1 MKHYLKKLEDTIRE
15 HWDQKALCDYEGE
28 SFTYA
33 DLAKHIEM
41 FRLFLNESGITKRNK
56 IAICARNSA
65 RWAIAFWDIN
75 VNGCVAVPLLAD
87 FHPNSVSALTNHSD
101 SVMLFTDE
109 DIWKKLNPA
118 QMPALKAAINVK
130 DSTLLWHRDEQ
141 VAQAQGV
148 RGLFRG
154 KKQRLPLD
162 FDVTS

>member
-65 RWAIAFWDIN
+65 
-75 VNGCVAVPLLAD
+75 
-87 FHPNSVSALTNHSD
+87 
-101 SVMLFTDE
+101 
-109 DIWKKLNPA
+109 
-118 QMPALKAAINVK
+118 
-130 DSTLLWHRDEQ
+130 
-141 VAQAQGV
+141 
-148 RGLFRG
+148 
-154 KKQRLPLD
+154 
-162 FDVTS
+162 